1 MNIKETVSHGT
12 RSNGFSFRKAAVRS
26 KIAEI
31 IPADIYT
38 ITLARIAVN
47 RKKINIKNQF
57 LIKKQNISSVM
68 T

>member
-47 RKKINIKNQF
+47 
-57 LIKKQNISSVM
+57 
-68 T
+68 